1 MPRKIRTSVF
11 VNVVVEIPRRYDVHE
26 VPSSFLN
33 FLNESK
39 VVITEPHIDAYELM
53 VRMMVKRLR
62 MVRVMVRVK
71 KHWNR
76 STMRFLMR
84 RSQRRRES

>member
-1 MPRKIRTSVF
+1 M
-11 VNVVVEIPRRYDVHE
+11 PRRYDVNE

-39 VVITEPHIDAYELM
+39 VVTTKPHTDAYELM

-62 MVRVMVRVK
+62 MVRAMVRVK

-76 STMRFLMR
+76 SSRRCLMR
-84 RSQRRRES
+84 KSKKKRVVNYTEIEDTCLVWAWS